1 MENQVENRKTE
12 ITFYNPIDNKE
23 EILSIPK
30 MPLNR
35 IRLNS
40 LHRYETDEDIY
51 DILVSILKDL
61 DMSRTISGML
71 PCTLDS
77 VRYSS
82 SMSEYIY
89 YLEHTINQ
97 LNYNHWID
105 VLIQR
110 HIMNIIIERNF
121 VPPVI
126 QKTKDKKLIS
136 KKDNLKNMFY
146 RRQTFDLFTE
156 EAKYEYINPKTGEIV
171 TSSDPNLC
179 DKLNEELEK
188 IKNKNKPKRNRSE
201 RHNRIEKVKVVRT
214 PDFSKMKFK
223 F

>member
-1 MENQVENRKTE
+1 MEAQKTE

-23 EILSIPK
+23 EMLSIQK

-35 IRLNS
+35 IRLGG
-40 LHRYETDEDIY
+40 LRPYKTDDDIY
-51 DILVSILKDL
+51 RILISILKDI
-61 DMSRTISGML
+61 DMSKTISSML

-77 VRYSS
+77 VRYNSS
-82 SMSEYIY
+82 LSEYIY
-89 YLEHTINQ
+89 YLEHSVNQ
-97 LNYNHWID
+97 LNYNYWID

-121 VPPVI
+121 VPPTI

-146 RRQTFDLFTE
+146 RRQTFNLFSE
-156 EAKYEYINPKTGEIV
+156 EPEYEYINPKTGEIV
-171 TSSDPNLC
+171 TSTDPNLC
-179 DKLNEELEK
+179 DKLNAELEK
-188 IKNKNKPKRNRSE
+188 MKNKNKPRRSGGG
-201 RHNRIEKVKVVRT
+201 RKSKIENAKVVRT